1 MLSKKNE
8 PLHVQLKCRSFL
20 ASRKKKLDRKS
31 NKETSGVDV
40 QVLGCLLEAGY
51 DVLLSDS
58 DAVWLKDPMEDMKL
72 HGFDR

>member
-1 MLSKKNE
+1 MTPDIELRVEREKEKEKSGKIIYE
-8 PLHVQLKCRSFL
+8 MAGFL
-20 ASRKKKLDRKS
+20 MVKIPCLCF
-31 NKETSGVDV
+31 

-58 DAVWLKDPMEDMKL
+58 DALWLKDPMEDMKL